1 MALVIN
7 AHVFKVLGREDIHL
21 CSMGDRVALLLYLL
35 HKDTGKHV
43 LVANTH
49 LSFPHHALDRLNQMQ
64 QMKKLISS
72 VDAFAERHNIKT
84 ATRIGTDSYIHTC
97 AVIHTQYRR
106 AVCFYSYII
115 PNQNDYIFLCF
126 YTVIL

>member
-1 MALVIN
+1 MLPRSGKKTDAVALVIN
-7 AHVFKVLGREDIHL
+7 AKDFEVLGREDIHL

-72 VDAFAERHNIKT
+72 IDAFAERHSIKT
-84 ATRIGTDSYIHTC
+84 VTRIGTYCTM
-97 AVIHTQYRR
+97 
-106 AVCFYSYII
+106 
-115 PNQNDYIFLCF
+115 
-126 YTVIL
+126 